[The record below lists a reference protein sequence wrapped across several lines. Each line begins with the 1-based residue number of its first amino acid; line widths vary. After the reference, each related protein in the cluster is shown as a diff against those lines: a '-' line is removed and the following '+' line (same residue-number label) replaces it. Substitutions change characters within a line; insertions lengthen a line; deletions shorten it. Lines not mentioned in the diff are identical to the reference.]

1 MTSRDR
7 NAPALGLGAERQLA
21 EDELGPGR
29 ATVTGRAIEGGG
41 ETAAEALAELAR
53 LVGRVAEES
62 SEWIARMSS
71 ILVGCYSSG
80 GKVLACGN
88 GGSATQADHAAAE
101 LAGKFYRDRKALPA
115 LSLTDNVA
123 SLTAVSN
130 DLGYQ
135 TVFSRQIEGL
145 GRPGDVLMAFS
156 TSGKSP
162 NILEAVRKARD
173 MGLVIVGFTGKG
185 GSDFAGMCDHCL
197 VVPSLDPARIQEVH
211 LAVAHNICAL
221 AEAALFERG

>member
-7 NAPALGLGAERQLA
+7 NAGALGLGAERQLA
-21 EDELGPGR
+21 QEEPGAAR
-29 ATVTGRAIEGGG
+29 ETATGQAIRNGT
-41 ETAAEALAELAR
+41 ETAAEALSELAR
-53 LVGRVAEES
+53 LVGKVAEENS
-62 SEWIARMSS
+62 GWIARMSS
-71 ILVGCYSSG
+71 VLVRCYSSG

-101 LAGKFYRDRKALPA
+101 LAGKFYRDRRALPA

-130 DLGYQ
+130 DLGYE

-162 NILEAVRKARD
+162 NILEAVKIAGD
-173 MGLVIVGFTGKG
+173 MGLVIMGFTGQG
-185 GSDFAGMCDHCL
+185 GKSFAGSCHHCL

-221 AEAALFERG
+221 TEAALFERR